1 MFDIPKR
8 EISAAQIKRERQEK
22 ERWQRCVE
30 QAHQEINP
38 RNFYG
43 LRDQARRRA
52 TDLYEQG
59 KA

>member
-1 MFDIPKR
+1 MFDIPTR

-30 QAHQEINP
+30 QARQEINP

-52 TDLYEQG
+52 TDLYE
-59 KA
+59 

>member
-1 MFDIPKR
+1 MFEIPTR

-30 QAHQEINP
+30 QASEEINP

>member
-1 MFDIPKR
+1 MFDIPTR

-30 QAHQEINP
+30 QARQEINP
-38 RNFYG
+38 RKFYG
-43 LRDQARRRA
+43 VRDQARRRA